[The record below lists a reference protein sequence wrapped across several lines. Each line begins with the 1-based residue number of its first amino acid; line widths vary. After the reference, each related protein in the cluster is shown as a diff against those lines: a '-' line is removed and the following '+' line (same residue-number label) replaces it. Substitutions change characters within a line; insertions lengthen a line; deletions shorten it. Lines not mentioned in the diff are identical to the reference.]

1 MGALH
6 SVNKHGTPPKILE
19 SNAKESGKLFRCD
32 RNCTTYEGL
41 KYSDQ
46 KTNNHQVDSNPTR
59 VPNNSQNKTDS
70 LKTDPSVVESPLD
83 TPINSRNAGKCSELK
98 KFQKSSR
105 DAEVRR
111 PKSTNVSPT
120 GSRKKHVRPKQE
132 NTIQSSVTTH
142 IGDQDMSS
150 KFIQAG
156 VGYAFMRDNET
167 NTIQPIFPNNTPVG
181 AKKCGLNTTMT
192 TPCLLSGQAH
202 GDEDKAFYDF
212 ARKKQARAVDESGSG
227 TRLRTCAR
235 AAKAVNLDD
244 GDSKCQNAT
253 YPKGDTNTRCIK
265 DQSCPSKT
273 QRDNDVFN
281 SSSQDCQKNWASF
294 NQNGIKKQSAN
305 PSLCCKPSSPAL
317 RRKLSDSKNDTTP
330 YKPIKKPIYSSA
342 SPKIISRHN
351 AVVHSTGRKGSKSPR
366 RTKNRSPSTR
376 GKVCT
381 LQSPPQPNKFRFFL
395 KETEEINNMLND
407 PDDRRIR
414 TICERFQC
422 DLDIYAKNL
431 IGGFMQYTVDIAA
444 PNASSLLGCVK
455 NLDSALGWHIAPQ
468 LNCGYNQK

>member
-6 SVNKHGTPPKILE
+6 SVNKHGMPTKIIE
-19 SNAKESGKLFRCD
+19 SNVKGS
-32 RNCTTYEGL
+32 GL
-41 KYSDQ
+41 KSFDQ

-70 LKTDPSVVESPLD
+70 LRTDPSLIGSPLD
-83 TPINSRNAGKCSELK
+83 TPINSRNVGKYSEVK
-98 KFQKSSR
+98 KPQRPSR

-111 PKSTNVSPT
+111 SKSTNVSPT
-120 GSRKKHVRPKQE
+120 GTHKKNVRPRQE
-132 NTIQSSVTTH
+132 NTIQSSITTH
-142 IGDQDMSS
+142 GRDQNMLS

-167 NTIQPIFPNNTPVG
+167 NTIQPIFPSNTPVG
-181 AKKCGLNTTMT
+181 VKKCGLNPSIA
-192 TPCLLSGQAH
+192 TPCSSSGQAY
-202 GDEDKAFYDF
+202 GDEDKAPDDVV
-212 ARKKQARAVDESGSG
+212 ARKKQVHAVDESGSG
-227 TRLRTCAR
+227 TRLRACAR
-235 AAKAVNLDD
+235 AVNIVALDD
-244 GDSKCQNAT
+244 GDSKYQNT
-253 YPKGDTNTRCIK
+253 MYPKGDTNTKSIK
-265 DQSCPSKT
+265 EQSYPSKI
-273 QRDNDVFN
+273 QRDNHVFN
-281 SSSQDCQKNWASF
+281 PNSQECQKNWISF
-294 NQNGIKKQSAN
+294 NQNGVKKQSAN
-305 PSLCCKPSSPAL
+305 PGLCCRSSSPTL
-317 RRKLSDSKNDTTP
+317 RRKLSDPKNDTTL
-330 YKPIKKPIYSSA
+330 YKASKKPIYSLA
-342 SPKIISRHN
+342 SPKVVSRHN
-351 AVVHSTGRKGSKSPR
+351 LVAQSVGRRGSKSPR
-366 RTKNRSPSTR
+366 RTKNRSPPTR
-376 GKVCT
+376 AKACT

-468 LNCGYNQK
+468 LNSGNNQK

>member
-1 MGALH
+1 MF
-6 SVNKHGTPPKILE
+6 SVICTDLENQVSIVLEVLDAYIITGENRPEGRNPAILVMV
-19 SNAKESGKLFRCD
+19 NARYIEAKLQSISYLASER
-32 RNCTTYEGL
+32 RA
-41 KYSDQ
+41 K
-46 KTNNHQVDSNPTR
+46 
-59 VPNNSQNKTDS
+59 
-70 LKTDPSVVESPLD
+70 D
-83 TPINSRNAGKCSELK
+83 TPINSRNAEKHSELK
-98 KFQKSSR
+98 KPQRPSR

-111 PKSTNVSPT
+111 SKSTSVSPT
-120 GSRKKHVRPKQE
+120 GSRKKNVRPKQE
-132 NTIQSSVTTH
+132 NTIQSSITTH
-142 IGDQDMSS
+142 VGDQNMLS

-181 AKKCGLNTTMT
+181 VKKCGLITTLA
-192 TPCLLSGQAH
+192 TPCSSSGQAY
-202 GDEDKAFYDF
+202 GDQDKAPDDV
-212 ARKKQARAVDESGSG
+212 ARKKQARAADESSSG
-227 TRLRTCAR
+227 TRLRACAR
-235 AAKAVNLDD
+235 AANIATLDD
-244 GDSKCQNAT
+244 GDSKCQNAM
-253 YPKGDTNTRCIK
+253 YPKGDINTRSIK

-273 QRDNDVFN
+273 QRDN
-281 SSSQDCQKNWASF
+281 QDCQKNWTSF
-294 NQNGIKKQSAN
+294 NQNGTKRQSAN
-305 PSLCCKPSSPAL
+305 PNLCCKSSSPAL
-317 RRKLSDSKNDTTP
+317 RRKLSDSKNDTIS

-342 SPKIISRHN
+342 SPKVISRHN
-351 AVVHSTGRKGSKSPR
+351 VAVNSTGRKSSKSPR
-366 RTKNRSPSTR
+366 RTKNRSPTTR

-381 LQSPPQPNKFRFFL
+381 WQSPPQPNKFRFFL
-395 KETEEINNMLND
+395 KETEEINSMLND